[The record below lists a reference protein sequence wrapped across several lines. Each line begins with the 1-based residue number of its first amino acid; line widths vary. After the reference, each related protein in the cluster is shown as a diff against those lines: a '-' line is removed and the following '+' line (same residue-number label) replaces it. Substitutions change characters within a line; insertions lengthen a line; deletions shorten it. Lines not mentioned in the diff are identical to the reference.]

1 MTKLS
6 YFFCFF
12 LAFTAAFAQPNATP
26 KTPASP
32 AHSNNDWEQ
41 QQIQLQKEILQRA
54 TRYGDAQALK
64 NAYYTLIAIDS
75 TAGGYRDS
83 LLNIYFGSQSYVS
96 AILLGRELNK
106 QDPKN
111 QTSLA
116 ILAYSEQ
123 NMGLTIEAIDH
134 FKQLYELGKNPV
146 DLYQAAALEFKLQRF
161 LECNISLEKILQQ
174 PETEQ
179 AKIYIAY
186 NERQGQNVALKAA
199 CFNIRGL
206 IAANT
211 GKKEEARALFNQ
223 ALKLEAE
230 FELAKNNLS
239 QLDAPEKPNAGGK

>member
-1 MTKLS
+1 MTKLT
-6 YFFCFF
+6 YFFCLFF
-12 LAFTAAFAQPNATP
+12 AFSVAFAQPNATP
-26 KTPASP
+26 KTPASTP
-32 AHSNNDWEQ
+32 SNDWKQ
-41 QQIQLQKEILQRA
+41 QQIQLQKEIVQRA

-64 NAYYTLIAIDS
+64 QAYYTLIAIDS

-83 LLNIYFGSQSYVS
+83 LLNIYFGSQAYVS

-106 QDPKN
+106 QNPKN

-161 LECNISLEKILQQ
+161 LECNISIEKIMQQ

-199 CFNIRGL
+199 CLNIRGL

-211 GKKEEARALFNQ
+211 GKKEEARTLFSQ
-223 ALKLEAE
+223 ALKLEPE
-230 FELAKNNLS
+230 FELAKNNLT
-239 QLDAPEKPNAGGK
+239 QLDAPEKPNTGGK